1 MKAKILAVAA
11 ATVILGGCGASLPNV
26 TGSLF
31 SGSTQPVA
39 APVAQNDSVARAMQ
53 VGGTAARAQK
63 CGFNFDANKLRMQ
76 FLAAE
81 GATAPADVAKTTQ
94 IYDSAY
100 RGVAKALSSRG
111 EDYCSQAKS
120 TVLKNALTRHMS
132 GDYTP
137 DGSGAGEGGETSAGL
152 LQ

>member
-1 MKAKILAVAA
+1 MEIKILAVAA
-11 ATVILGGCGASLPNV
+11 ATVILSGCGASLPAT

-31 SGSTQPVA
+31 GGTTQPAA
-39 APVAQNDSVARAMQ
+39 APVAQNDNVARAMQ

-81 GATAPADVAKTTQ
+81 GATAPSDVAKTTQ

-100 RGVAKALSSRG
+100 RGVAKALSSRS
-111 EDYCSQAKS
+111 EDYCSQAKA
-120 TVLKNALTRHMS
+120 TVLKNALARHMA
-132 GDYTP
+132 GDYAP
-137 DGSGAGEGGETSAGL
+137 DNSGAGEGAQTSAGL

>member
-1 MKAKILAVAA
+1 MKTKILAIAGTAA
-11 ATVILGGCGASLPNV
+11 FLSGCGASLPNV

-31 SGSTQPVA
+31 GGTTQPAA
-39 APVAQNDSVARAMQ
+39 APVVQNDNVARAMQ

-63 CGFNFDANKLRMQ
+63 CGFNFDASKLRMQ

-81 GATAPADVAKTTQ
+81 GASAPADVAKTTQ
-94 IYDSAY
+94 VYDSAY

-120 TVLKNALTRHMS
+120 TVLKNALARHMS

-137 DGSGAGEGGETSAGL
+137 DGSGAGESAEVSGGL
-152 LQ
+152 FQ